1 MTNLEALSAISAW
14 WEERK
19 SIGAHHFI
27 IRIIPLLFQT
37 LDALYIE
44 TRKLPLSSTSG
55 LSLRPINTAYTIRYG
70 MRDSVLSYTSLVL
83 ADFRLF
89 TKLEYILSSCSWP
102 FRVTDTLSI

>member
-70 MRDSVLSYTSLVL
+70 MFLKPVDYATLRS
-83 ADFRLF
+83 
-89 TKLEYILSSCSWP
+89 ILS
-102 FRVTDTLSI
+102 LSGDVYGRCCQICLQ